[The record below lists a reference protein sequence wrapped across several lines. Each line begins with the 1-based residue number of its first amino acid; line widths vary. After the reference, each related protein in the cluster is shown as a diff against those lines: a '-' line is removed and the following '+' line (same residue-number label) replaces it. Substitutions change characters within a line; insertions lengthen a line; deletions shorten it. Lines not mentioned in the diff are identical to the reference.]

1 MDYSGLVTSIKEG
14 DHVTTGKLCTEA
26 TPILKKYLI
35 RKYGA
40 SPDDADDAIQ
50 KMYEYIILKIRDD
63 EIENPKGILAYML
76 KTCKHNYLKMKQE
89 NKLSEE
95 FEADNGEYINE
106 PNQLWALVNE
116 DEQEILKV
124 CLRQLRKGYREFIS
138 YWFTYP
144 NASTE
149 DVADHFDISIN
160 NAWIRKHRVIHKL
173 QKCVET
179 KL

>member
-14 DHVTTGKLCTEA
+14 DHLTTGKLCAEA

-40 SPDDADDAIQ
+40 TPEDADDAIQ
-50 KMYEYIILKIRDD
+50 KMYEYIILKIRED
-63 EIENPKGILAYML
+63 EIENPKGVLAYML
-76 KTCKHNYLKMKQE
+76 KACKHNYLKMKQE
-89 NKLSEE
+89 MNSFDRVEPE
-95 FEADNGEYINE
+95 NGELLSG

-116 DEQEILKV
+116 EEQEILKA

-144 NASTE
+144 DERVSGIYQLL
-149 DVADHFDISIN
+149 VHISRCN
-160 NAWIRKHRVIHKL
+160 HGG
-173 QKCVET
+173 CG
-179 KL
+179 